1 MKDEL
6 FDRSKT
12 EEELRGMNAEQ
23 LSSRLRDVNETL
35 AKLRRM
41 RKAGYANPRVQSSIK
56 REKKMIQKIQ
66 REG

>member
-1 MKDEL
+1 MTEVKT
-6 FDRSKT
+6 KT
-12 EEELRGMNAEQ
+12 EEELRAMNTEQ
-23 LSSRLRDVNETL
+23 LCSRLSDVNETL

-41 RKAGYANPRVQSSIK
+41 RKVGYANPRVHSAIK